1 MNKRK
6 LGVSLLALSISATIA
21 ASEHDHEHEQ
31 HEAHVH
37 GEATLLIA
45 LEGKALEIEFL
56 SPAMNIV
63 GFEHQPTDKAQYE
76 AVESAM
82 ADLKKA
88 DMLFTLPG
96 EAGCTLESVEI
107 DSALAGQEEEAHE
120 HAHEHEHEKEH
131 EEEVHS
137 DFTGHYHFDCSNP
150 DKISR
155 IGVNIFEQFPGTEA
169 IEVQSISKGGQQKID
184 LTPGNSTLDL

>member
-6 LGVSLLALSISATIA
+6 LGVSLLALSLSAAIG
-21 ASEHDHEHEQ
+21 ASEHEHEQ
-31 HEAHVH
+31 HEVHVH

-63 GFEHQPTDKAQYE
+63 GFEHQPTNKAQHE
-76 AVESAM
+76 AVESAIGT
-82 ADLKKA
+82 LKKA
-88 DMLFTLPG
+88 EMLFTLPG

-107 DSALAGQEEEAHE
+107 DSALAGHEEEAH
-120 HAHEHEHEKEH
+120 AHEPEHEKVH

-137 DFTGHYHFDCSNP
+137 DFTGHYHFDCNNP

-155 IGVNIFEQFPGTEA
+155 IGVNIFKQFPGTEA

-184 LTPGNSTLDL
+184 LT

>member
-6 LGVSLLALSISATIA
+6 LGVSLLALSLSAAIE
-21 ASEHDHEHEQ
+21 ASEHEHEQ

-45 LEGKALEIEFL
+45 LEDKALEIEFL

-63 GFEHQPTDKAQYE
+63 GFEHQPTNKAQHE

-82 ADLKKA
+82 AALKKA
-88 DMLFTLPG
+88 EMLFTLPG
-96 EAGCTLESVEI
+96 EAGCALESVEI
-107 DSALAGQEEEAHE
+107 DSALAGHEEE
-120 HAHEHEHEKEH
+120 AHEHEHEKEH

-137 DFTGHYHFDCSNP
+137 DFTGHYHFECSSP
-150 DKISR
+150 DKINR
-155 IGVNIFEQFPGTEA
+155 IGVYIFEQFPGTEA